1 VRDFSSIVDAIFF
14 FLCQQDPLGQ
24 VDPRAH
30 VAFFRLFGLFLS
42 HVPVPGRSR
51 IFRTVSQEVSY
62 TINLE
67 FDEFSLFTGLSD
79 LQISAARLELK
90 NQSSCLPA
98 VINRLPNLTQ
108 FVRDIDFHT
117 LQVSAYLYRLADG
130 LGAFLRAPRRLFWW
144 VYEAQ
149 STVRAFCI
157 IFALVK

>member
-90 NQSSCLPA
+90 NQSSSQRVSVLSCVPPA
-98 VINRLPNLTQ
+98 DFFGGFTKLNRLYA
-108 FVRDIDFHT
+108 H
-117 LQVSAYLYRLADG
+117 
-130 LGAFLRAPRRLFWW
+130 
-144 VYEAQ
+144 
-149 STVRAFCI
+149 
-157 IFALVK
+157 FASFSHL